1 MKYLVIILF
10 SLLFSNTNTCNEKKK
25 IANHQEEEESQTD
38 QEITFL
44 IATLNGNNISNKKLY
59 ITFDEKRNSAT
70 GNSGCNTFSSKY
82 TIDKEDISFGYPIA
96 TKMYCEENAKLEQ
109 EFFKTLIQSKVRI
122 ITEDSL
128 FLKDETKKILFS
140 GIKKP
145 KE

>member
-10 SLLFSNTNTCNEKKK
+10 SMLLSNTNTCNEKKNV
-25 IANHQEEEESQTD
+25 ADHQEKENQTD

-44 IATLNGNNISNKKLY
+44 IATLNGNEISNKKLY
-59 ITFDEKRNSAT
+59 IMFDEKRSAAT

-82 TIDKEDISFGYPIA
+82 IVDKETISFNYPIA

-109 EFFKTLIQSKVRI
+109 EFFKTLIQTKIRI
-122 ITEDSL
+122 ITKDSL
-128 FLKDETKKILFS
+128 FLKDEMKNILFS
-140 GIKKP
+140 GVKKS